1 MEKRHTATR
10 FALTL
15 VAVAV
20 LLPLLLTAVYS
31 LCAPSEIKEY
41 MGTRGNYNQEK
52 GGKQ

>member
-31 LCAPSEIKEY
+31 LCAPSEIKE
-41 MGTRGNYNQEK
+41 
-52 GGKQ
+52 